1 MCAWTHEN
9 ATFPNYQRV
18 AFHLLDI
25 RLDSVI
31 EEALIKRVRRWE
43 EMDYCSEIER
53 ELNLKNVLEVG
64 WLKKD

>member
-1 MCAWTHEN
+1 M
-9 ATFPNYQRV
+9 

-64 WLKKD
+64 WKMRNEL